1 MKANEGACKGEH
13 QKLWGECYQVTWE
26 SVHLRVR
33 ARSAAQVRCNYS
45 AGQPAHLATHMR
57 SHTVSGRLRAPFH
70 AGCRGDS
77 ESAPRLFR
85 CDPVQCIVL
94 LLPGS

>member
-26 SVHLRVR
+26 IVHLRVR

-45 AGQPAHLATHMR
+45 AAQPAHLATHMR
-57 SHTVSGRLRAPFH
+57 SHTGAVSYTHLTLPT
-70 AGCRGDS
+70 
-77 ESAPRLFR
+77 
-85 CDPVQCIVL
+85 IL
-94 LLPGS
+94 LV